1 MPKIQTKNQKSKT
14 NETPKAEKI
23 KNPRLN
29 EIVLLLES
37 ENIININKVPSTG
50 DFEENVKQEIEIS
63 LKEKYRDLSEKFSE
77 IRKTGKDLGVLNF
90 KLMIVPLKIR
100 VFLSTYEKKDAE
112 NLLNRMK
119 AIEKEL
125 NNPKSKN

>member
-14 NETPKAEKI
+14 NETSKAEKI

-100 VFLSTYEKKDAE
+100 
-112 NLLNRMK
+112 
-119 AIEKEL
+119 
-125 NNPKSKN
+125 